1 MKKQVI
7 AAAVASTLSVAALA
21 DISITGQ
28 MKSNYTH
35 TDYDSSMVNDSDI
48 IKTEGDL
55 YVKGSNG
62 DTSVVM
68 NFSIADHITADNSVS
83 TNNAIEDAYMTTK
96 IGDVSLKVGQWD
108 NGNNAMRASTR
119 KAGKL
124 EASTE
129 MGGVGIKFATTNESD
144 DELTLSTSIGGVS
157 ASFKQKNAGEDYA
170 VSGTVAGINASYS
183 VIGSDTANSD
193 KSYVELSTSL
203 GGVGV
208 KYGKAEADSAVCLDG
223 DTWLGD
229 FEDTSNFTCHTT
241 YNNGDSVWQ
250 LNKGQDI
257 TGLELSTTLQGNA
270 VKFRTTS
277 TDDLAG
283 ADTTYNK
290 VIVTRPLASGTTFE
304 LTYTD
309 VSDDAETTTDY
320 NSLDLEL
327 AVKF

>member
-250 LNKGQDI
+250 LNKGQDL
-257 TGLELSTTLQGNA
+257 TGLELSTSLQGNA
-270 VKFRTTS
+270 VKFRTVS
-277 TDDLAG
+277 SDDLAG

-309 VSDDAETTTDY
+309 VSDDAEVTTDY